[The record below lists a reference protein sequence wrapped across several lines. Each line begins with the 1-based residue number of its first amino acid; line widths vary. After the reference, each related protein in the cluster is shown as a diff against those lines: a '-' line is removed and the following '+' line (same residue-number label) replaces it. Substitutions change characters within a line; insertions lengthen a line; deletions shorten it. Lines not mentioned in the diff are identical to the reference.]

1 MSRARLRRSNADEV
15 GVKSRII
22 QLKQNPN
29 EGLKGESEHSVML
42 PLEIEP
48 AKEETAKEETAKESV

>member
-42 PLEIEP
+42 PLEMEP
-48 AKEETAKEETAKESV
+48 AKEEPAKESV

>member
-1 MSRARLRRSNADEV
+1 M
-15 GVKSRII
+15 KSRII

-48 AKEETAKEETAKESV
+48 AKEEPAEETAKESV

>member
-1 MSRARLRRSNADEV
+1 MRRSNADEV

-48 AKEETAKEETAKESV
+48 AKEEPAKEETAKESV

>member
-15 GVKSRII
+15 GVKSRSI

-48 AKEETAKEETAKESV
+48 AKEEPAKEETAKESV

>member
-48 AKEETAKEETAKESV
+48 AKEETAKESV

>member
-1 MSRARLRRSNADEV
+1 M
-15 GVKSRII
+15 KSRII

-48 AKEETAKEETAKESV
+48 AKEEPAKEETAKESV

>member
-1 MSRARLRRSNADEV
+1 M
-15 GVKSRII
+15 KSRII

-48 AKEETAKEETAKESV
+48 AEEPAKEPAKEETAKESV